1 MPAEFDAC
9 RAAGGKIRTVSGP
22 NQQYGLSANEYV
34 HICVSKS
41 GAIVRGEK
49 KVKVAVGRRGK

>member
-41 GAIVRGEK
+41 GKIVRGEK
-49 KVKVAVGRRGK
+49 KVKVSVGGRGK